1 MPSTLNN
8 NDNLINLKEFE
19 GLSDQEKEL
28 TLKILGEL
36 SS

>member
-8 NDNLINLKEFE
+8 NLISLKEFE

>member
-8 NDNLINLKEFE
+8 NNLINLKEFE